1 MTRKRRLPALAVIL
15 AVAALAV
22 QAQSPKPEDQIKLRK
37 SAYSLMG
44 FSFGGI
50 NAMAEGK
57 RPYDKEEA
65 TRLADLLV
73 QVSMV
78 PRRFFGEGTDKGET
92 RAKPE
97 IWTHRAD
104 FDAKMDK
111 MVTEA
116 AKLPAIARSG
126 DEAALKNQAKVVG
139 EACGSCHDDFR
150 VKR

>member
-1 MTRKRRLPALAVIL
+1 MTRNERILALAVL
-15 AVAALAV
+15 GVAALAV
-22 QAQSPKPEDQIKLRK
+22 QAQSIKPEDQIKLRK

-44 FSFGGI
+44 YSFGGI
-50 NAMAEGK
+50 SAMAEGK
-57 RPYDKEEA
+57 RPYDREEA
-65 TRLADLLV
+65 IRLADLFV

-78 PRRFFGEGTDKGET
+78 PRHFFGEGTDKGET

-111 MVTEA
+111 MVTEG
-116 AKLPAIARSG
+116 AKLPAAARG
-126 DEAALKNQAKVVG
+126 DEAALKRQAKVVG

>member
-1 MTRKRRLPALAVIL
+1 MSPKTLLALGTAGAALSI
-15 AVAALAV
+15 AVAHAQAL
-22 QAQSPKPEDQIKLRK
+22 KPETQLKLRK

-44 FSFGGI
+44 YSFGGLA
-50 NAMAEGK
+50 AMAEGK
-57 RPYDKEEA
+57 RPYDKAEA

-78 PRRFFGEGTDKGET
+78 PRNFFGEGTGQGET

-97 IWTHRAD
+97 IWTHRED

-126 DEAALKNQAKVVG
+126 DEAALKRQAKVVDD
-139 EACGSCHDDFR
+139 ACGSCHDDFR

>member
-1 MTRKRRLPALAVIL
+1 MTPMKRTLAIAAAVTL
-15 AVAALAV
+15 AAFAA
-22 QAQSPKPEDQIKLRK
+22 QAQTLKPETQLKLRK

-44 FSFGGI
+44 YSFGGI
-50 NAMAEGK
+50 EAMAEGK
-57 RPYDKEEA
+57 RPYNKDEA
-65 TRLADLLV
+65 VRLADLFV

-78 PRRFFGEGTDKGET
+78 PRNFFGEGTDKGET

-104 FDAKMDK
+104 FDSKMDK
-111 MVTEA
+111 MVTEG

-126 DEAALKNQAKVVG
+126 DEAALRQQAKVVG
-139 EACGSCHDDFR
+139 EACGACHDDYR

>member
-1 MTRKRRLPALAVIL
+1 MTRNKRFLALAVL
-15 AVAALAV
+15 GVTALAV

-37 SAYSLMG
+37 SAYALMG
-44 FSFGGI
+44 YSFGGI

-57 RPYDKEEA
+57 RPYDKEQA
-65 TRLADLLV
+65 TQLADLLA

-78 PRRFFGEGTDKGET
+78 PRHFFGDGTDKGET

-97 IWTHRAD
+97 IWTQRGD

-111 MVTEA
+111 MVSEA
-116 AKLPAIARSG
+116 AKLPAVARSG
-126 DEAALKNQAKVVG
+126 DEAALKRQAKVVG

>member
-1 MTRKRRLPALAVIL
+1 MTRNKRFLALAVL
-15 AVAALAV
+15 GVTALAV

-37 SAYSLMG
+37 AAYDMMG
-44 FSFGGI
+44 YSFGGI

-65 TRLADLLV
+65 ARLADLLV

-78 PRRFFGEGTDKGET
+78 PRHFFGEGTDKGET

-111 MVTEA
+111 MVSEA
-116 AKLPAIARSG
+116 AKLPAVARTG
-126 DEAALKNQAKVVG
+126 DEAALKRQAKAVG

>member
-1 MTRKRRLPALAVIL
+1 MTRHQRFLALAAL
-15 AVAALAV
+15 GVAAFAV
-22 QAQSPKPEDQIKLRK
+22 HAQSPKPEDQIKLRK
-37 SAYSLMG
+37 AAYDMMG

-57 RPYDKEEA
+57 RPYDKDEA

-111 MVTEA
+111 MITEA

-126 DEAALKNQAKVVG
+126 DEAALKHQAKVVG

>member
-1 MTRKRRLPALAVIL
+1 MTRNKRFLALAVL
-15 AVAALAV
+15 GVTALAV
-22 QAQSPKPEDQIKLRK
+22 QAQSIKPETQLKLRK
-37 SAYSLMG
+37 SAYALMG
-44 FSFGGI
+44 YSFGSIG
-50 NAMAEGK
+50 AMAEGK
-57 RPYDKEEA
+57 RPYNKDEA
-65 TRLADLLV
+65 VRLSDLLV

-78 PRRFFGEGTDKGET
+78 PRNFFGEGTDKGET

-111 MVTEA
+111 MVTEV

-126 DEAALKNQAKVVG
+126 DEGALKSQVKVIDD
-139 EACGSCHDDFR
+139 ACGSCHDDFR